1 MKPANDSRPV
11 GPGASVEMTLSAEQ
25 VRVDTVRTA
34 VEVVTVARR
43 IVTETVQL
51 PVQVRREQ
59 IVVSRSPAADRTD
72 GSTPRSGTAGLRSLV
87 PEPVGDLVITLRREV
102 PVVSLDIAATERVTV
117 HVDTV
122 TEQRSVTT
130 EVRREHAE
138 VTTTGD
144 LPGRGTSTDPI

>member
-1 MKPANDSRPV
+1 MTTANDSRPV
-11 GPGASVEMTLSAEQ
+11 GPGPSVEMTLSAER

-51 PVQVRREQ
+51 PVQIRREE
-59 IVVSRSPAADRTD
+59 IVVTRSPAANQTD
-72 GSTPRSGTAGLRSLV
+72 GLTPRSGTERVGSLI
-87 PEPVGDLVITLRREV
+87 PELVHDLVITLRHEV
-102 PVVSLDIAATERVTV
+102 PVVSLDVAATERVTV

-122 TEQRSVTT
+122 TEETNVIT

-144 LPGRGTSTDPI
+144 LPGRRTSTDPV